1 MGSNLHI
8 QQHILRPQILGS
20 AGRGWIIFFSTWSI
34 ELMGLV
40 GWLGY
45 AQVRNGWLQHKIT
58 LNYANDNN
66 HISFK
71 HLEGKKKKNYHIWE
85 HKNELRQQNQL
96 LPCQP
101 QHSAL
106 NGVHN
111 TNIHMH
117 VPLLQTTHIPNKNP
131 FSITKCIHNEASKR
145 QRLSKQVVES
155 SILQLGLF
163 LL

>member
-1 MGSNLHI
+1 MCKIHLQIKLLKDMGSNLHI
-8 QQHILRPQILGS
+8 PQILGMNKLFQQLINRTN
-20 AGRGWIIFFSTWSI
+20 GF
-34 ELMGLV
+34 

-45 AQVRNGWLQHKIT
+45 AQERNGWLQHKIT

-71 HLEGKKKKNYHIWE
+71 HLEGKKNDHIWE
-85 HKNELRQQNQL
+85 HKNELRQQHQL

-101 QHSAL
+101 QYSAL

-131 FSITKCIHNEASKR
+131 FSITKCIRIRNKASKR
-145 QRLSKQVVES
+145 QRLSF
-155 SILQLGLF
+155 I
-163 LL
+163 